1 MQTNLLKYM
10 QMTFLLALI
19 GAMSVSGLLSSCSK
33 DDDKGSDKIELF
45 SYGPMP
51 IARGAELRFIG
62 NNLDKVTQIV
72 LPGDITIESSEF
84 TKRTADLL
92 AITVPQNAVEGFV
105 VLKTP
110 EGDITTKTA
119 MGFSEPIS
127 IAAFTPAAIKAGAE
141 LTITGDY
148 LNLVGEVIFTDRVAV
163 DSSDFVSK
171 SRTEIKL
178 IVPAQ
183 AQSGKL
189 AISNGADDPII
200 VYSESLLSVVLP
212 AFAAEAALSPASVK
226 AGTLLTI
233 TGTNLDLVQEIAFG
247 NNKVVNEFSSHS
259 ATKIEVVVPID
270 AKDGKVTLIPASKV
284 AVASSAIL
292 TMLKPTLSVAPSTV
306 KNGSVLTVTG
316 TNLDLITTVTFG
328 GGKVGTLVAG
338 GTSTTIEVNI
348 PEDAID
354 GTVAFSTKST
364 EDVLSAALTFVKP
377 VFTSFAPTTCK
388 ANNDITITGSD
399 LDLVK
404 EVIFEGGVKGAIGS
418 RTLTQLVVTVPVGAK
433 DGNIQIIAKNGESV
447 VSAGSLTVPTNLPV
461 ITSFSEAKAAPG
473 KILTINGS
481 NLLLVKELIFPGNLT
496 ATAYG
501 LKSDSKVEV
510 YVPSQVTPG
519 MGKIMMVT
527 YEGEQGYTPDIF
539 MGSVDQVVNPA
550 LCYFNFDSKNSWWGN
565 AINSGTMTDA
575 AASADGSTF
584 WNVNG
589 ISSTGGW
596 DGLFFRNGSNDF
608 STTGVTINGW
618 AVRFDINVREA
629 ISTGVLKVR
638 LGSYFYDFK
647 PWDGMAGGYK
657 TNGWVTVTCPLTGF
671 YDGAT
676 QLSNPSDGGTE
687 FGMAWSSTTAVNV
700 NLGIDNV
707 RFEAIP

>member
-10 QMTFLLALI
+10 QMTFLLTLL
-19 GAMSVSGLLSSCSK
+19 GAISVSGLLSSCSK
-33 DDDKGSDKIELF
+33 DDDKGGDKIELF

-72 LPGDITIESSEF
+72 LPGDITIATSEF

-127 IAAFTPAAIKAGAE
+127 ITAFTPDAIKPGAE
-141 LTITGDY
+141 LIITGDY
-148 LNLVGEVIFTDRVAV
+148 LNLVGEVIFTNRIAV

-171 SRTEIKL
+171 SRTEIKV
-178 IVPAQ
+178 IVPAE
-183 AQSGKL
+183 AQTGKL

-200 VYSESLLSVVLP
+200 VYSESVLSVVLP
-212 AFAAEAALSPASVK
+212 AFAAEAALSPATVK
-226 AGTLLTI
+226 AGTTLTI
-233 TGTNLDLVQEIAFG
+233 TGTNLDLTKEVAFG
-247 NNKVVNEFSSHS
+247 NDKKVTEFISQS
-259 ATKIEVVVPID
+259 ATKIEVIVPID
-270 AKDGKVTLIPASKV
+270 AKDGKVIIIPASKV
-284 AVASSAIL
+284 AVASANVL
-292 TMLKPTLSVAPSTV
+292 AMVKPTLSVAPATV
-306 KNGSVLTVTG
+306 KNGGVLTVTG

-328 GGKVGTLVAG
+328 GSKVGAIVAG

-364 EDVLSAALTFVKP
+364 DDVISGALTFVKP
-377 VFTSFAPTTCK
+377 VFSSFSPTTCK
-388 ANNDITITGSD
+388 ANNDITITGDD

-404 EVIFEGGVKGAIGS
+404 EVIFEGGVKGAIGT
-418 RTLTQLVVTVPVGAK
+418 RTLTQMVVTVPVGAK
-433 DGNIQIIAKNGESV
+433 DGNIQIIAQNGESV
-447 VSAGSLTVPTNLPV
+447 TSVGQLTVPTNLPV
-461 ITSFSEAKAAPG
+461 ITSFTEVKAAPG

-481 NLLLVKELIFPGNLT
+481 NLLLVKELVFPGDLT

-510 YVPSQVTPG
+510 YVPSQVAPG
-519 MGKIMMVT
+519 IGKILMVT
-527 YEGEQGYTPDIF
+527 YEGEQGYTPEIF
-539 MGSVDQVVNPA
+539 MGSVDPVVTPA
-550 LCYFNFDSKNSWWGN
+550 LCYFNFDGKNSWWGN
-565 AINSGTMTDA
+565 AINSGPMTDA

-584 WNVNG
+584 WNING
-589 ISSTGGW
+589 TSGTGGW

-608 STTGVTINGW
+608 SVAGVTVSGW
-618 AVRFDINVREA
+618 AVRFDINVRET
-629 ISTGVLKVR
+629 ISSGILKVR
-638 LGSYFYDFK
+638 LGSYFYEFK
-647 PWDGMAGGYK
+647 PWDGVSGGYK

-671 YDGAT
+671 YDGST
-676 QLSNPSDGGTE
+676 QLSNPSDGGAE
-687 FGMAWSSTTAVNV
+687 FGMAWSSTTAVDV
-700 NLGIDNV
+700 NMGIDNV